1 MNPDPVKVGFVI
13 LGAAL
18 TSLGFGAFLLRL
30 AWVGFRDASYPLSET
45 TQLTGSSAR
54 MVALL
59 IGVVALVPVS
69 CGIAAL
75 VFGFWRMKALLR

>member
-1 MNPDPVKVGFVI
+1 MDPVKIGFII

-18 TSLGFGAFLLRL
+18 TSLGFGTKFLRL

-45 TQLTGSSAR
+45 KQLRGTPAR
-54 MVALL
+54 LAALL
-59 IGVVALVPVS
+59 IGAFGLVTFT

-75 VFGFWRMKALLR
+75 VFGYWRMKQLFR